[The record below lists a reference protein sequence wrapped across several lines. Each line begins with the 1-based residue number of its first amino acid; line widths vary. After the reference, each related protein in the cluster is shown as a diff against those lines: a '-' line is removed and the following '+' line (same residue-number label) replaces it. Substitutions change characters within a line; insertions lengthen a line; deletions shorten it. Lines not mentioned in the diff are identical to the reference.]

1 MTDVAIDARLTR
13 RMSFGVRAYL
23 TQLLARLPSAAPDL
37 SCATVGEGENFTFAE
52 QFGVPRAIARSGA
65 RMVHFPTTFAPLWRD
80 RPYAL
85 TIHDLI
91 HLRFPT
97 LFGRATGLH
106 YRLVG
111 IPLARGAARLVMGD
125 ERTVLDCERLLGVPP
140 ERCRVVP
147 LGYDPALLGPTGA
160 PLVTDSPFLFYAGN
174 HKAHKNLA
182 TLFAAWSAIAAH
194 RTIDL
199 RITGDG
205 DPRIAQAYMRVHG
218 RIIFTGHLAPAEL
231 HRHYR
236 AALAYV
242 HPALAEGFG
251 IPMLEA
257 AVVGTP
263 VIASA
268 TAVPSVVAPYAAA
281 FPAHD
286 VRALTAL
293 LDDVV
298 RDPLPFAA
306 RAAEGVIP
314 LRAYT
319 WDRFA
324 AGTAAVYRE
333 VIECS

>member
-1 MTDVAIDARLTR
+1 MTDVAIDARMSR

-23 TQLLARLPSAAPDL
+23 TELLARLPAAAPDL
-37 SCATVGEGENFTFAE
+37 SFAAVGAGENFTLDE
-52 QFGVPRAIARSGA
+52 QIGLPRAIARSGA
-65 RMVHFPTTFAPLWRD
+65 KLVHYPTTFAPLLRD

-91 HLRFPT
+91 HLRFPA
-97 LFGRATGLH
+97 LFGRATALH
-106 YRLVG
+106 YGLVG

-125 ERTVLDCERLLGVPP
+125 ERTVRDCERYLGVPP
-140 ERCRVVP
+140 DRCRVVP
-147 LGYDPALLGPTGA
+147 LGYDPAVLQPPAA
-160 PLVTDSPFLFYAGN
+160 PLATDAPFLFYAGN

-194 RTIDL
+194 RSIDL

-205 DPRIAQAYMRVHG
+205 DPRIAQAYTRVHG
-218 RIIFTGHLAPAEL
+218 RIIFTGHLAPSEL

-236 AALAYV
+236 AALGYV

-263 VIASA
+263 VVASA

-293 LDDVV
+293 LDDLV

-324 AGTAAVYRE
+324 ARTAAVYRE